1 MSTTQLTLFLDEA
14 YNDAIK
20 IEDPEEPKW
29 RTISRYIINNISA
42 FSRISMVA
50 SLSTTKNLGATG
62 DRLGAVAVTEARKDA
77 LNFASGHSDIE
88 CSNSNSLFL
97 LVNVLEVAQQARK
110 IKHEIDENLPI
121 RTAHENPS
129 ILEIYNKYFKGEECI
144 IEDVLHTKYEVKER
158 EGYTT
163 INS

>member
-14 YNDAIK
+14 YNDAVK

-62 DRLGAVAVTEARKDA
+62 DRLGALAVTEARKDA
-77 LNFASGHSDIE
+77 LEFASEHSDID
-88 CSNSNSLFL
+88 CTNSNSLFL

-110 IKHEIDENLPI
+110 IKQEIDENLPKDASRQI
-121 RTAHENPS
+121 IKNK
-129 ILEIYNKYFKGEECI
+129 LEKFIQLQLQANQPQMI
-144 IEDVLHTKYEVKER
+144 NTRER
-158 EGYTT
+158 CSPAGITFRR
-163 INS
+163 